1 MAKKVVHKKEAV
13 SRGYKQKRKG
23 GFIVVS
29 KNGKGNFDINGS
41 ILKEDGNEWKNHKR
55 NSE

>member
-1 MAKKVVHKKEAV
+1 MYAVGVSNLAAEKVVYKKEAV

-29 KNGKGNFDINGS
+29 K
-41 ILKEDGNEWKNHKR
+41 KR
-55 NSE
+55 